1 MVTGKDVQRG
11 KPHPEPYLRGLAKAN
26 VRPEE
31 AIVVENAPMGV
42 EAAVAAGIF
51 TIAVNTG
58 LLPDSALLDR
68 GADLLFHTMG
78 ELAEALPTLR
88 ALWEQKG

>member
-1 MVTGKDVQRG
+1 M
-11 KPHPEPYLRGLAKAN
+11 GLEKAG
-26 VRPEE
+26 VAPEE

-58 LLPDSALLDR
+58 LLPDSALTDR
-68 GADLLFHTMG
+68 GAHLVFPSMKA
-78 ELAEALPTLR
+78 LAEALPELR
-88 ALWEQKG
+88 RRWTAE